1 MGLDNV
7 NHSVFSIFMKE
18 LIRTNDLTTIA
29 HIKLLLTN
37 ESIDYFELDVHM
49 SALEG
54 SINVFPRRILV
65 PDGAIVEA
73 KKILLDNGIEL
84 A

>member
-7 NHSVFSIFMKE
+7 NHSVFSICMKE
-18 LIRTNDLTTIA
+18 LIKTNDLATIA
-29 HIKLLLTN
+29 HIKLLLAN

-73 KKILLDNGIEL
+73 EKILLDNGIEL

>member
-54 SINVFPRRILV
+54 SIV
-65 PDGAIVEA
+65 PDSAIVEA
-73 KKILLDNGIEL
+73 EKILLDNGIEL

>member
-1 MGLDNV
+1 
-7 NHSVFSIFMKE
+7 MKE
-18 LIRTNDLTTIA
+18 LIKTNDLATIA
-29 HIKLLLTN
+29 YIKLLLTN

-54 SINVFPRRILV
+54 SINILPRRILV
-65 PDGAIVEA
+65 PDNVFVAAEE
-73 KKILLDNGIEL
+73 ILVDNGIYL